1 MSHPTPAAPAEAQAV
16 RELAGA
22 YAQMTTQ
29 ISKVI
34 VGQRQ
39 VIEQLLMALFS
50 RGHCLLVGVPG
61 LAKTLLVSTVSR
73 ILHLSFKRIQ
83 FTPDLMP
90 ADITGTDILQDDPE
104 TGRRKFVFLPGPIF
118 ANMILADEINR
129 TPPKTQAAL
138 LEAMQ
143 EHHVTAGAQTYHL
156 PEPFFV
162 LATQNPIEQEGT
174 YPLPEAQ
181 LDRFMFNIIVSY
193 PNREEELAIMK
204 QTTSTYKPALEPVL
218 GATQILQLQE
228 VVRQVVVADHVFA
241 YAADLVRATR
251 PRDPGVPQFI
261 PELIAWG
268 AGPRASQYLI
278 LGGKA
283 RAILHGRL
291 HVTTEDIKEVAYPV
305 LRHRLVT
312 TFNADAE
319 GVTTD
324 DVIGRLIKAV
334 PLPQMEAAAQV
345 RSA

>member
-1 MSHPTPAAPAEAQAV
+1 MTQPTNEAEVVRRLAATHT
-16 RELAGA
+16 EL
-22 YAQMTTQ
+22 TDQ
-29 ISKVI
+29 IGKVI
-34 VGQRQ
+34 VGQNE
-39 VIEQLLMALFS
+39 VVEQLLMALFS

-104 TGRRKFVFLPGPIF
+104 TGRRRFVFLKGPIF
-118 ANMILADEINR
+118 ANMVLADEINR

-143 EHHVTAGAQTYHL
+143 EHNVTAGANTYAL

-181 LDRFMFNIIVSY
+181 LDRFMFMIKVGY
-193 PNREEELAIMK
+193 PGRDEEIEIMRR
-204 QTTSTYKPALEPVL
+204 TTSTTHVTLAPMLSGE
-218 GATQILQLQE
+218 QILNLQD
-228 VVRQVVVADHVFA
+228 VVRQVVVADHVFS
-241 YAADLVRATR
+241 YVADLVRATR
-251 PRDPGVPQFI
+251 PREPTAPKFI
-261 PELIAWG
+261 QELVGWG
-268 AGPRASQYLI
+268 AGPRACQYLI

-291 HVTTEDIKEVAYPV
+291 HVTTEDIRAVAYPV

-312 TFNADAE
+312 TFHADAE
-319 GVTTD
+319 GITTD
-324 DVIGRLIKAV
+324 DIVRKLLREV
-334 PLPQMEAAAQV
+334 PLPQEEAAAKV
-345 RSA
+345 KRA

>member
-1 MSHPTPAAPAEAQAV
+1 
-16 RELAGA
+16 
-22 YAQMTTQ
+22 
-29 ISKVI
+29 
-34 VGQRQ
+34 
-39 VIEQLLMALFS
+39 
-50 RGHCLLVGVPG
+50 
-61 LAKTLLVSTVSR
+61 
-73 ILHLSFKRIQ
+73 

-104 TGRRKFVFLPGPIF
+104 TRRRKFMFMPGPIF

-143 EHHVTAGAQTYHL
+143 EHHVTVGGQSFAL

-181 LDRFMFNIIVSY
+181 LDRFMFNIIVGY
-193 PNREEELAIMK
+193 PSRAEELEIMK
-204 QTTSTYKPALEPVL
+204 RTTSVEQSDVEALLDGE
-218 GATQILQLQE
+218 QIMQLQRI
-228 VVRQVVVADHVFA
+228 VRQVVVADHVFD

-251 PRDPGVPQFI
+251 PRDLGVPKFI
-261 PELIAWG
+261 PELLTWG

-291 HVTTEDIKEVAYPV
+291 HVTTEDARHVAYPV
-305 LRHRLVT
+305 LGPRLVT

-324 DVIGRLIKAV
+324 DIITRLIKAV
-334 PLPQMEAAAQV
+334 PLPQEEAAARV
-345 RSA
+345 RRA

>member
-1 MSHPTPAAPAEAQAV
+1 MSHPHTPPPAEAQAV
-16 RELAGA
+16 RDLAAA
-22 YAQMTTQ
+22 YQQMTEQ
-29 ISKVI
+29 IGKVI
-34 VGQRQ
+34 VGQKQ
-39 VIEQLLMALFS
+39 VVEQLLMALFS

-61 LAKTLLVSTVSR
+61 LAKTLLVSTVSK

-104 TGRRKFVFLPGPIF
+104 TGRRRFMFLPGPIF

-143 EHHVTAGAQTYHL
+143 EHHVTVGGQSFAL

-181 LDRFMFNIIVSY
+181 LDRFMFNIIVGY
-193 PNREEELAIMK
+193 PSRAEELQIMK
-204 QTTSTYKPALEPVL
+204 QTTSTYQPDPKPILSGE
-218 GATQILQLQE
+218 QIQTLQGI
-228 VVRQVVVADHVFA
+228 VRQVVVADHVFD

-251 PRDPGVPQFI
+251 PRDPGVPKFI
-261 PELIAWG
+261 SDLVAWG

-319 GVTTD
+319 GITTD
-324 DVIGRLIKAV
+324 TIVGRLIQAV
-334 PLPQMEAAAQV
+334 PLPQEQAAAKV
-345 RSA
+345 KSA

>member
-1 MSHPTPAAPAEAQAV
+1 MNQPTSEAEVVRRLAAAYS
-16 RELAGA
+16 EL
-22 YAQMTTQ
+22 TDQ
-29 ISKVI
+29 IGKVI
-34 VGQRQ
+34 VGQTE
-39 VIEQLLMALFS
+39 VVEQLLMALFG

-90 ADITGTDILQDDPE
+90 ADITGTDILQDDAE
-104 TGRRKFVFLPGPIF
+104 TGRRKFVFLKGPIF
-118 ANMILADEINR
+118 ANMVLADEINR

-143 EHHVTAGAQTYHL
+143 EHHVTAGSSTYPL

-181 LDRFMFNIIVSY
+181 LDRFMFMVKVGY
-193 PNREEELAIMK
+193 PGRDEEIEIMRR
-204 QTTSTYKPALEPVL
+204 TTSTARAALAPVL
-218 GATQILQLQE
+218 DGEQILKLQE
-228 VVRQVVVADHVFA
+228 VVRQVVVADHVFS
-241 YAADLVRATR
+241 YVADLVRATR
-251 PRDPGVPQFI
+251 PREPNAPKFVQ
-261 PELIAWG
+261 ELLGWG
-268 AGPRASQYLI
+268 AGPRACQYLI

-291 HVTTEDIKEVAYPV
+291 HVTTDDVRSVAAPV

-312 TFNADAE
+312 TFHADAE
-319 GVTTD
+319 GITTD
-324 DVIGRLIKAV
+324 DIIARLLREV
-334 PLPQMEAAAQV
+334 PLPQEEAAAKV
-345 RSA
+345 KRA